1 MAFAL
6 FGVVNPVQRIPMHL
20 QVELKVGKALY
31 IYSALRSWK
40 SDRLVVSP
48 LIGDFSWV

>member
-20 QVELKVGKALY
+20 QVELKVRKALTY
-31 IYSALRSWK
+31 ILLSGAGK
-40 SDRLVVSP
+40 VAV
-48 LIGDFSWV
+48 